1 MDPVR
6 LDAERHAAASIAARG
21 TGRAALS
28 VPRVLLCLG
37 MVRTP
42 AIAADIAEHAH
53 ERTML
58 PLLKATDF
66 PPAARAPLDRL
77 HASCGFVLR

>member
-1 MDPVR
+1 
-6 LDAERHAAASIAARG
+6 
-21 TGRAALS
+21 
-28 VPRVLLCLG
+28 